1 MTRFR
6 RMVRPGAVVASAWAG
21 VPAYFSNYKLI
32 DILGYNDRTVAHMD
46 PVVPLDED
54 HFDTFR
60 PGHTKWNDPRLLG
73 EQRPD
78 AFFQIWGVR
87 FLGRVPE
94 VMARYGYHR
103 VGGFWVRADSPF
115 IVPPPA
121 SAAGEGDP
129 DFAPRRRRNRAQ
141 NQPQTPAN
149 PENPASPADDA
160 TPTP

>member
-1 MTRFR
+1 
-6 RMVRPGAVVASAWAG
+6 
-21 VPAYFSNYKLI
+21 
-32 DILGYNDRTVAHMD
+32 MD

-103 VGGFWVRADSPF
+103 VGGFWVRADSPN
-115 IVPPPA
+115 IVPPPV
-121 SAAGEGDP
+121 SAPGEGDP
-129 DFAPRRRRNRAQ
+129 DLAPRRRRQRQAQ
-141 NQPQTPAN
+141 AQPAQGADTA
-149 PENPASPADDA
+149 ATSDSSDSPA
-160 TPTP
+160 PP